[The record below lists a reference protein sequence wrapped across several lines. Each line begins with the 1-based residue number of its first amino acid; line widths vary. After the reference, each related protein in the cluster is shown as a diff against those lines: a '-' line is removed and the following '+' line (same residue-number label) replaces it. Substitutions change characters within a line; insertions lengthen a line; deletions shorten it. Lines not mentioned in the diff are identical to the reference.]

1 MNNIW
6 TDRNWAPMLLKEIE
20 QPFNSKDYIFELKF
34 DGIRAIVFVSPKE
47 FQIKSRNGKVLTD
60 LFPEL
65 QEIQKL
71 VHTNTIYDGEIIVMG
86 TNGPSFSELQK
97 RLHTKDPEKIKQLS
111 TIYPVS
117 FMAFDILYEKKDL
130 TKIELMKRKKYLEKY
145 PDTNYFI
152 KTKGIEQNGKKFFQ
166 KIKELNLEGMVAKKK
181 NGLYYLGERTNE
193 FIKIKNIQEDEFY
206 IGGYEEKKNKIL
218 SVAIG
223 KLIDNQLHFVG
234 KVKVSTKN
242 QLYRQ
247 IIDRKISKNPFC
259 DFDETINYVNPTLTC
274 HVSYLEK
281 TKNNHLRHPVLKER

>member
-6 TDRNWAPMLLKEIE
+6 KDRNWSPMLLKEIDH
-20 QPFNSKDYIFELKF
+20 PFNSKDYIFELKF
-34 DGIRAIVFVSPKE
+34 DGIRAIIFASSKE
-47 FQIKSRNGKVLTD
+47 FQIKSRNGKVLTN

-65 QEIQKL
+65 KEIQKL
-71 VHTNTIYDGEIIVMG
+71 VHTNTIFDGEIIVMG

-97 RLHTKDPEKIKQLS
+97 RIHTKDAKKIKQLS
-111 TIYPVS
+111 TIDPVS
-117 FMAFDILYEKKDL
+117 FMAFDILYEKMDL
-130 TKIELMKRKKYLEKY
+130 TKIELMKRKNYLEKY

-152 KTKGIEQNGKKFFQ
+152 KTKVIEQNGKKFFQ
-166 KIKELNLEGMVAKKK
+166 KIKKLNLEGMVAKKK
-181 NGLYYLGERTNE
+181 SGLYYPGKRTDE

-223 KLIDNQLHFVG
+223 ELIDNQLHFVG

-242 QLYRQ
+242 RLYQ
-247 IIDRKISKNPFC
+247 KILTKKKSKNPFF
-259 DFDETINYVNPTLTC
+259 DFDESINYVNPTLTC

-281 TKNNHLRHPVLKER
+281 TKNNHLRHPVLKEK